1 MVHGIEKAWDFDL
14 CHLVGSLTGMLE
26 LTSGR
31 LLSGSLFWRPEAD
44 GEPVFCG
51 GETNAY
57 SGIFRYV
64 MTGRRLRERPGNLR
78 AVLRTD
84 RIIRTSTMPVE

>member
-1 MVHGIEKAWDFDL
+1 MNPLEGRVHGIKKAWVVDL

-31 LLSGSLFWRPEAD
+31 LLSGSLFCRPEAD
-44 GEPVFCG
+44 GEPVCCG
-51 GETNAY
+51 GGTITY

-64 MTGRRLRERPGNLR
+64 MTGRRLRERPGKLR
-78 AVLRTD
+78 AFF
-84 RIIRTSTMPVE
+84 